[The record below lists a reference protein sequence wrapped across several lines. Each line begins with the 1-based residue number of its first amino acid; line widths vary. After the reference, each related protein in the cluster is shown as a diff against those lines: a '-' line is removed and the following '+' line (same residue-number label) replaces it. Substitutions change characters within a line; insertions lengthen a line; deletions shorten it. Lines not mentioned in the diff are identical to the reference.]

1 MVKGAM
7 PQRSHFI
14 ITAVSFG
21 YIAQPCFCRRNLYR
35 GVNIRRG
42 ASLGLYWSLVTTKR
56 EMCEWMKVTQSC
68 PTLCNPMDCSPP
80 GSPFHGV
87 LQARILEWVAISF
100 SRWSSQ
106 PKDWTQ
112 VSHIAGR
119 HFTIWAT
126 RKAPIILWIY
136 IKLNLHVYH
145 CAQIVLL
152 RVTNSNLSTLPDI
165 VVDVWNLNYCHY
177 QHHLVC
183 LITVYFTKRKK

>member
-1 MVKGAM
+1 
-7 PQRSHFI
+7 
-14 ITAVSFG
+14 
-21 YIAQPCFCRRNLYR
+21 
-35 GVNIRRG
+35 
-42 ASLGLYWSLVTTKR
+42 
-56 EMCEWMKVTQSC
+56 
-68 PTLCNPMDCSPP
+68 MDCSPP

-152 RVTNSNLSTLPDI
+152 RVTNSNWDVGLWLILFSFLYFPVVSKFSKIIMYSKHERQSTLLFKSKK
-165 VVDVWNLNYCHY
+165 VVAS
-177 QHHLVC
+177 HHFCGRNINQL
-183 LITVYFTKRKK
+183 LWI